1 MSHVDR
7 LVAVEQLDDN
17 YATWHIRMQYLLSHK
32 GLWKAVL
39 GEGSADSDEKAL
51 ALIGLHVK
59 DHHLSTLAECQTA
72 KAVWD
77 KLAAIHK
84 AKSGA
89 RRMLLRKEL
98 TALSMEEGESLTVYV
113 DRAKGIRNQLI
124 AAGYA
129 ARDDEIGLAVLAG
142 LPQEYAMVVTML
154 ESAETLDS
162 IDEMLPKLLQVEQR
176 VVKPK
181 DTSHTTLAYYGR
193 GGRTGGRGGAGPG
206 RRDNG
211 NKECWRCG
219 RKGHI
224 QAECHLE
231 AQGEPARNVGGRR
244 PRQSV
249 AL

>member
-7 LVAVEQLDDN
+7 LLAVEQLDDN
-17 YATWHIRMQYLLSHK
+17 YATWHIRMQYLLTHK
-32 GLWKAVL
+32 GLWKAVI

-72 KAVWD
+72 KAAWD

-98 TALSMEEGESLTVYV
+98 TALKMDEGEQLTVYV
-113 DRAKGIRNQLI
+113 DRAKSIRNQLI

-162 IDEMLPKLLQVEQR
+162 IDDMLPKLLQVEQR
-176 VVKPK
+176 VEKPK
-181 DTSHTTLAYYGR
+181 AVGMAYYGR
-193 GGRTGGRGGAGPG
+193 GGRSGGGRSGAGDG
-206 RRDNG
+206 CRDNRS
-211 NKECWRCG
+211 KECWRCG

-224 QAECHLE
+224 QAECFVR
-231 AQGEPARNVGGRR
+231 AQDEPANRSGGRR
-244 PRQSV
+244 PRHTI